1 MKPTRKVSRRSF
13 MGTVAGGLAG
23 SGALA
28 IKSGTA
34 NAQVTDSDS
43 GPNSDQAGRGR
54 GNGVT
59 DSDSGPNS
67 DQAGAG
73 RGNRRRGGVTDS
85 DSGPNSDQA
94 GSGRGNRRRTRPCSD
109 SDQGPNSDPANIRR
123 CR

>member
-13 MGTVAGGLAG
+13 LGTVAGGLAG
-23 SGALA
+23 AGALA
-28 IKSGTA
+28 IMSGTA

-67 DQAGAG
+67 DQPGAGRGSRGGVTDSDRGPNSDQAGAG
-73 RGNRRRGGVTDS
+73 RGNR
-85 DSGPNSDQA
+85 
-94 GSGRGNRRRTRPCSD
+94 RRRTRPCSD